1 MSRVLQRIGIGA
13 LALTAMVAVSGCGDM
28 SSTDFL
34 NAMVEGLA
42 QSGIE
47 GGPGTIQGAIDANN
61 QMFENAMQNA
71 AAESPSRRR

>member
-1 MSRVLQRIGIGA
+1 
-13 LALTAMVAVSGCGDM
+13 MVMVGGCGYM

-34 NAMVEGLA
+34 NAMVDGLA
-42 QSGIE
+42 QSGVE

-71 AAESPSRRR
+71 PPETFSRRR